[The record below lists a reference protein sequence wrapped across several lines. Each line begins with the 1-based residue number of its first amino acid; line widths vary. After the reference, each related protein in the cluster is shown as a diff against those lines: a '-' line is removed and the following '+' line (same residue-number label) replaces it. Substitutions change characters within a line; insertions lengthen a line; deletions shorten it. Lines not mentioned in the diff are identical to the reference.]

1 MASEMQQTSGPAA
14 RRIGAIVVIII
25 ATIGVF
31 MIVPAIQAQ
40 REMSRRARCLNN
52 GHQIGLALQNYASTY
67 ANALPP
73 SAQLYGTGTTK
84 TVGGYS
90 FLVKIVPFMDDAME
104 YGSLYKSLPR
114 PNSDGTLQTGN
125 AALATAMNTSL
136 KELVCPSNSNNVFQN
151 PTVNPPT
158 MAFTNY
164 KAMGATTR
172 DSLLM
177 ASNSSGKPPYG
188 TTEMHPDGALF
199 PSDKNMP
206 MSAIVDGT
214 SHTILIVETIDDANS
229 RWMVG
234 NECTL
239 VGIPQ
244 ASGVT
249 EKTEKY
255 PFYAPRGFDNTFGED
270 SAVSRAGLRTFLMY
284 DFSPGGA
291 DAGTY
296 EDPGWAKGPPAY
308 GPSSMH
314 PAVAIVCMC
323 DGSVLALNKRCDAA
337 DLFFLITK
345 SNSDAFSCGPL

>member
-1 MASEMQQTSGPAA
+1 MN
-14 RRIGAIVVIII
+14 R
-25 ATIGVF
+25 
-31 MIVPAIQAQ
+31 
-40 REMSRRARCLNN
+40 
-52 GHQIGLALQNYASTY
+52 
-67 ANALPP
+67 
-73 SAQLYGTGTTK
+73 
-84 TVGGYS
+84 S
-90 FLVKIVPFMDDAME
+90 FPDFL
-104 YGSLYKSLPR
+104 
-114 PNSDGTLQTGN
+114 
-125 AALATAMNTSL
+125 
-136 KELVCPSNSNNVFQN
+136 CPSNSNNKFKN
-151 PTVNPPT
+151 PAASPPQF
-158 MAFTNY
+158 AFTNY

-172 DSLLM
+172 HSLLM
-177 ASNSSGKPPYG
+177 VSNPSGKPPYG
-188 TTEMHPDGALF
+188 TAEMHPDGALY
-199 PSDKNMP
+199 PSDKNLP

-244 ASGVT
+244 SSGVA

-255 PFYAPRGFDNTFGED
+255 PFYAPRGFDNTYGED

-296 EDPGWAKGPPAY
+296 EDPGWAMGPPAY

-323 DGSVLALNKRCDAA
+323 DGSVLELNKRCDTAN
-337 DLFFLITK
+337 LFFLITK
-345 SNSDAFSCGPL
+345 SNNDAFSCGPL